1 MCACFG
7 SEHENGEFA
16 QEVGVFRADEVHDL
30 LGLEMENSRDLNEP
44 TSDEPSQ
51 VW

>member
-30 LGLEMENSRDLNEP
+30 LGLEVENARNLIEMKSG
-44 TSDEPSQ
+44 EPSQ